1 MRIVWLTFIAL
12 VVSGSTPPAAGQ
24 SRLKVH
30 RSTYYDIHTDL
41 GEAVIR
47 EAMLRS
53 NLMVR
58 EYSQRT
64 RGFAGRLTRR
74 LPLYLFSDPKDY
86 AAAGALPGSVGTFQA
101 GPNGDGKLLVLVGA
115 QPTEQTWRTLQ
126 HEGFHQFVHA
136 VIGGEMPV
144 WVNEGLAEYFG
155 EGLFTGDDYITGV
168 VHPGRLRELKLL
180 LEKNKVRPLA
190 EIMSTGLD
198 EWNSSLSAVN
208 YTQAWSMVH
217 FLAHGSE
224 RYEQAFDA
232 FIRDVSRGQSWEQAW
247 KAAFG
252 TDVRA
257 FEKRW
262 RAYWQQLSSD
272 HSADLY
278 RKAVVLTMT
287 GFYGR
292 ALSQQQRFG
301 SFEEFLEAARA
312 GQLKAHREDWLPPS
326 LLERDL
332 PLVERV
338 GVWWLNPRSPHALHC
353 RISEAEV
360 LTGTFEISRGR
371 IKPGSVRVS
380 AAQVG
385 AAAVRPRRRGR
396 ACGRTRAAGRSCA
409 APGRP
414 PAAGWSAARSAR
426 AARRP
431 RSVPAA
437 A

>member
-1 MRIVWLTFIAL
+1 MRAASLTLIAL
-12 VVSGSTPPAAGQ
+12 LAPGLLPPAAGQ
-24 SRLKVH
+24 SRLKVYP
-30 RSTYYDIHTDL
+30 STYYDVHSDL
-41 GEAVIR
+41 GEAVVR
-47 EAMLRS
+47 EAILRS
-53 NLMVR
+53 DLMVR

-74 LPLYLFSDPKDY
+74 LPLYLFSNPKDY

-101 GPNGDGKLLVLVGA
+101 APNGDGKLLVLVGA
-115 QPTEQTWRTLQ
+115 RPTEQTWRTLQ

-136 VIGGEMPV
+136 VIGGDVPV
-144 WVNEGLAEYFG
+144 WVNEGLAEYFA
-155 EGLFTGDDYITGV
+155 EGVFTGDDYVTGV
-168 VHPGRLRELKLL
+168 VHPGRLRELKRL
-180 LEKNKVRPLA
+180 LEERKVRPLA
-190 EIMSTGLD
+190 QIMTTGLD

-224 RYEQAFDA
+224 RHEKAFND
-232 FIRDVSRGQSWEQAW
+232 FIRDVSRGRPWEQAW

-262 RAYWQQLSSD
+262 RAYWQELSPD

-278 RKAVVLTMT
+278 RRAVVLTMT

-292 ALSQQQRFG
+292 AVSQQQRFG

-312 GQLKAHREDWLPPS
+312 GRLKAHRADWLPPS

-338 GVWWLNPRSPHALHC
+338 GTWSLDPRAPHALRC
-353 RISEAEV
+353 QVSESEV
-360 LTGTFEISRGR
+360 LTGTYELSRDR
-371 IKPGSVRVS
+371 IKPGSVKVS
-380 AAQVG
+380 AARAG
-385 AAAVRPRRRGR
+385 ATAVRPRRRGSR
-396 ACGRTRAAGRSCA
+396 KTRVVSL
-409 APGRP
+409 
-414 PAAGWSAARSAR
+414 
-426 AARRP
+426 
-431 RSVPAA
+431 PAA
-437 A
+437 AAMHIAGCSRPRRTATLSRRGPVVWACSP